1 MVVGFLNFERRA
13 KYSGQG
19 SSIVKSNKQL
29 DVNFDVRTLD
39 IMCKCLVTDNQAIRR
54 GQLVN
59 LRNLIYLIKPEN
71 YINDVEKSKRI
82 SFIKKGIEARLVCNL
97 TDPYMIV
104 SHIYGGILDD
114 DVVDLDQFAGLTGA
128 EIQWIN
134 TVVSES
140 LKFCHV
146 YSNVDRL
153 MDICSRIK
161 SSDYGSKADVVAE
174 FETAINNIQNE
185 FRRAKNENQTDVMF
199 SLRDGYFEDIMYDTY
214 NTLSSPRRKLVT
226 GMQGMNELLG
236 GGFENGRC
244 YVYFGLP
251 GEGKSSI
258 ILNMIYQIKKHNR
271 DYRTKDPTKRPCI
284 VLLTMENTVT
294 ESVERLFGMA
304 TGEHNMTN
312 YSPENAIKMLR
323 EDGEL
328 YLNDNSPIDIIIK
341 FKPSNSVDTSYLY
354 TLTEDLE
361 DQGLEVI
368 AMFQDY
374 IGRIRSTERLQDTR
388 LEYGTIV
395 DEFKT
400 YAEIKDVP
408 VITVAQLNRDASK
421 HIDEGR
427 KTSKSD
433 LVRLIGRSNISESML
448 ILNNIDAGF
457 LIAPETTNTGE
468 RYLGIQR
475 VKIRYNAGN
484 REFVYLPFI
493 GNTLKL
499 EEDYGC
505 IAKFKTTMRLGSD
518 NPTNNGLPISS
529 YQTNS
534 IMEMGQVMRVSS
546 NDENLFSVAV
556 NNSSL
561 DDLASKASAP
571 IAVKPIWPMT
581 FYDKESGDIIEGGGE
596 SNMVPVMYQRRYS
609 YSS

>member
-1 MVVGFLNFERRA
+1 MNFERRSKYEVNGPSFA
-13 KYSGQG
+13 KD
-19 SSIVKSNKQL
+19 KQL
-29 DVNFDVRTLD
+29 NVNLTLHTLD
-39 IMCKCLVTDNQAIRR
+39 IMCKCIVTDNQTIRR

-59 LRNLIYLIKPEN
+59 MRNLIYILNPEN
-71 YINDVEKSKRI
+71 YINDAEKVKRI
-82 SFIKKGIEARLVCNL
+82 NFIKKGIEARLVFNL
-97 TDPYMIV
+97 TDPYMILT
-104 SHIYGGILDD
+104 HINGGIMDND
-114 DVVDLDQFAGLTGA
+114 IVDLDEFRGLTGA
-128 EIQWIN
+128 EITWVNQM
-134 TVVSES
+134 VSEA
-140 LKFCHV
+140 LKYTHIF
-146 YSNVDRL
+146 NKVDEL
-153 MDICSRIK
+153 QNLCSRIK
-161 SSDYGSKADVVAE
+161 TNDYGSKAQAVSE
-174 FETAINNIQNE
+174 FETAINDIQNE
-185 FRRAKNENQTDVMF
+185 FRRCKNENSTEAMF
-199 SLRDGYFEDIMYDTY
+199 SLRDGYFEDIMHDTY

-251 GEGKSSI
+251 GEGKSSVL
-258 ILNMIYQIKKHNR
+258 LNMIYQIKKHNR

-304 TGEHNMTN
+304 TGMASMTTL
-312 YSPENAIKMLR
+312 SPENAINALR
-323 EDGEL
+323 EQGEL
-328 YLNDNSPIDIIIK
+328 YLSDMSPIDIIIK

-368 AMFQDY
+368 AMCQDY
-374 IGRIRSTERLQDTR
+374 IGRIRSTERLSDTR

-427 KTSKSD
+427 KSSKSD

-457 LIAPETTNTGE
+457 LIAPETTQNKE
-468 RYLGIQR
+468 RYLGVQR
-475 VKIRYNAGN
+475 IKIRYNAGD

-499 EEDYGC
+499 EEDLGG
-505 IAKFKTTMRLGSD
+505 IAVYKTTMRTDSGFGI
-518 NPTNNGLPISS
+518 NNSGIPQSG
-529 YQTNS
+529 YQTNMVMDLGQIALTS
-534 IMEMGQVMRVSS
+534 EDESNVFSTQVMS
-546 NDENLFSVAV
+546 NP
-556 NNSSL
+556 L
-561 DDLASKASAP
+561 DDLASQNVNPTLKLIKP
-571 IAVKPIWPMT
+571 MEFFDKNNKPI
-581 FYDKESGDIIEGGGE
+581 DIYPNQDNVYNSLLYRRKFV
-596 SNMVPVMYQRRYS
+596 SNQR
-609 YSS
+609 

>member
-1 MVVGFLNFERRA
+1 MNFERRS
-13 KYSGQG
+13 KYEVNG
-19 SSIVKSNKQL
+19 SSFAKDKQL
-29 DVNFDVRTLD
+29 NVNLTLHTLD
-39 IMCKCLVTDNQAIRR
+39 IMCKCIVTDNQTIRR

-59 LRNLIYLIKPEN
+59 MRNLIYILNPEN
-71 YINDVEKSKRI
+71 YINDAEKVKRI
-82 SFIKKGIEARLVCNL
+82 NFLKKGIEARLVCNL
-97 TDPYMIV
+97 TDPYMILT
-104 SHIYGGILDD
+104 HINGGIMDND
-114 DVVDLDQFAGLTGA
+114 IIDLNEFRGLTGA
-128 EIQWIN
+128 EITWVNQM
-134 TVVSES
+134 VSEA
-140 LKFCHV
+140 LKYTHIF
-146 YSNVDRL
+146 NKVDEL
-153 MDICSRIK
+153 QNLCSRIK
-161 SSDYGSKADVVAE
+161 TNDYGSKAQAVSE
-174 FETAINNIQNE
+174 FEMAINDIQNE
-185 FRRAKNENQTDVMF
+185 FRRCKNENSTEAMF
-199 SLRDGYFEDIMYDTY
+199 SLRDGYFEDIMHDTY

-251 GEGKSSI
+251 GEGKSSVL
-258 ILNMIYQIKKHNR
+258 LNMIYQIKKHNR

-304 TGEHNMTN
+304 TGMASMTTL
-312 YSPENAIKMLR
+312 SPENAINALR
-323 EDGEL
+323 EQGEL
-328 YLNDNSPIDIIIK
+328 YLSDMSPIDIIIK

-368 AMFQDY
+368 AMCQDY
-374 IGRIRSTERLQDTR
+374 IGRIRSTERLSDTR

-427 KTSKSD
+427 KSSKSD

-457 LIAPETTNTGE
+457 LIAPETTQNKE
-468 RYLGIQR
+468 RYLGVQR
-475 VKIRYNAGN
+475 IKIRYNAGD

-499 EEDYGC
+499 EEDLGG
-505 IAKFKTTMRLGSD
+505 IAVYKTTMRTDSGFGI
-518 NPTNNGLPISS
+518 NNSGIPQSG
-529 YQTNS
+529 YQTNMVMDLGQIALTS
-534 IMEMGQVMRVSS
+534 EDESNVFSAQVMS
-546 NDENLFSVAV
+546 NP
-556 NNSSL
+556 L
-561 DDLASKASAP
+561 DDLASQNVNPTLKLIKP
-571 IAVKPIWPMT
+571 MEFFDKNNKPI
-581 FYDKESGDIIEGGGE
+581 DIYPNQDDVYNSLLYRRKFV
-596 SNMVPVMYQRRYS
+596 SNQR
-609 YSS
+609 

>member
-1 MVVGFLNFERRA
+1 MGFLNFERRSKYEVNGPSFA
-13 KYSGQG
+13 KD
-19 SSIVKSNKQL
+19 KQL
-29 DVNFDVRTLD
+29 NVNLTLHTLD
-39 IMCKCLVTDNQAIRR
+39 IMCKCIVTDNQTIRR

-59 LRNLIYLIKPEN
+59 MRNLIYILNPEN
-71 YINDVEKSKRI
+71 YINDAEKVKRI
-82 SFIKKGIEARLVCNL
+82 NFLKKGIEARLVCNL
-97 TDPYMIV
+97 TDPYMILT
-104 SHIYGGILDD
+104 HINGGIMDND
-114 DVVDLDQFAGLTGA
+114 IIDLNEFRGLTGA
-128 EIQWIN
+128 EITWVNQM
-134 TVVSES
+134 VSEA
-140 LKFCHV
+140 LKYTHIF
-146 YSNVDRL
+146 NKVDEL
-153 MDICSRIK
+153 QNLCSRIK
-161 SSDYGSKADVVAE
+161 TNDYGSKAQAVSE
-174 FETAINNIQNE
+174 FEMAINDIQNE
-185 FRRAKNENQTDVMF
+185 FRRCKNENSTEAMF
-199 SLRDGYFEDIMYDTY
+199 SLRDGYFEDIMHDTY

-251 GEGKSSI
+251 GEGKSSVL
-258 ILNMIYQIKKHNR
+258 LNMIYQIKKHNR

-304 TGEHNMTN
+304 TGMASMTTL
-312 YSPENAIKMLR
+312 SPENAINALR
-323 EDGEL
+323 EQGEL
-328 YLNDNSPIDIIIK
+328 YLSDMSPIDIIIK

-368 AMFQDY
+368 AMCQDY
-374 IGRIRSTERLQDTR
+374 IGRIRSTERLSDTR

-427 KTSKSD
+427 KSSKSD

-457 LIAPETTNTGE
+457 LIAPETTQNKE
-468 RYLGIQR
+468 RYLGVQR
-475 VKIRYNAGN
+475 IKIRYNAGD

-499 EEDYGC
+499 EEDLGG
-505 IAKFKTTMRLGSD
+505 IAVYKTTMRTDSGFGI
-518 NPTNNGLPISS
+518 NNSGIPQSG
-529 YQTNS
+529 YQTNMVMDLGQIALTS
-534 IMEMGQVMRVSS
+534 EDESNVFSTQVMS
-546 NDENLFSVAV
+546 NP
-556 NNSSL
+556 L
-561 DDLASKASAP
+561 DDLASQNVNPTLKL
-571 IAVKPIWPMT
+571 IKPIE
-581 FYDKESGDIIEGGGE
+581 FFDKNNKPIDIYPNQDDVYNSLLYRRKFV
-596 SNMVPVMYQRRYS
+596 SNQR
-609 YSS
+609 